1 MRIFYKFRGVVA
13 SGVGVFRYDKYIPG
27 AELNAETAS
36 FASFLNDVDDAVGH
50 LDAVPIKRL
59 SPINHDSS
67 SISY

>member
-1 MRIFYKFRGVVA
+1 MVA
-13 SGVGVFRYDKYIPG
+13 SGVGALRHDKHILG

-59 SPINHDSS
+59 SPINHGSS

>member
-1 MRIFYKFRGVVA
+1 VL
-13 SGVGVFRYDKYIPG
+13 RYDKHILG

-36 FASFLNDVDDAVGH
+36 FASFLNDVDDAVRH

-59 SPINHDSS
+59 SPINHGSS